1 MKNLLNKIVNSR
13 KATRAI
19 GLVAIGVCAVCNIVA
34 ICAIYYNGMRK
45 GVDERDEYYYQ
56 EELRRYNNG

>member
-1 MKNLLNKIVNSR
+1 MKSFINKVANNRRLSS
-13 KATRAI
+13 AI
-19 GLVAIGVCAVCNIVA
+19 AYVGIALGAVCNIVA
-34 ICAIYYNGMRK
+34 MAAVFYNGMRK